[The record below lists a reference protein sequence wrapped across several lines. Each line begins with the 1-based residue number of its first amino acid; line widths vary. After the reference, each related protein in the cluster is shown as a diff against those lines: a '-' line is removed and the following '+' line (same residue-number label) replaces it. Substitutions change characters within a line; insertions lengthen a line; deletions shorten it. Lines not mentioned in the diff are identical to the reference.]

1 MDWSQLFDIESVVTW
16 MTTSGLRILGI
27 AVGAYIAIRLAAV
40 VTRRAERAF
49 DDDDPTT
56 MNEREKRAATL
67 GKVLRNM
74 LRVVIWAIA
83 FLMILKELDID
94 IAPLLAGVGI
104 VGLAV
109 GFGAQSLVR
118 DIVAGMFIL
127 VENQYDVGDIIK
139 AAGAS
144 GKVEKITLRST
155 RLRDAE
161 GKVYIIP
168 NGSMDV
174 VTNMTK
180 RYSRF
185 VLDMGVAYKED
196 VDEVMA
202 LLKEI
207 GDELEADPEYGG
219 KILEPLQVL
228 GVQDFADSA
237 VIIRSL
243 FTTKPM
249 EQWGIGREFR
259 RRIKNTFDAKGIE
272 IPFPHQTV
280 YLGEAKPANGRLKVE
295 LVGDGEI
302 MRGSAPDSTPHRA
315 PATDS
320 HQPDSSGGLIDAE
333 D

>member
-1 MDWSQLFDIESVVTW
+1 MMDVENIATWVT
-16 MTTSGLRILGI
+16 MTGLRILGI
-27 AVGAYIAIRLAAV
+27 VIGAYIAIRLAAL
-40 VTRRAERAF
+40 VTRRVESAF
-49 DDDDPTT
+49 DDDDPST

-67 GKVLRNM
+67 GKVLRNI
-74 LRVVIWAIA
+74 LRIVIWSVAL
-83 FLMILKELDID
+83 LMVLNELEID
-94 IAPLLAGVGI
+94 VGPLLAGVGI

-109 GFGAQSLVR
+109 GFGAQSLVK

-127 VENQYDVGDIIK
+127 VENQYDVGDVIK
-139 AAGAS
+139 VAGAS
-144 GKVEKITLRST
+144 GKVEKVTLRST

-161 GKVYIIP
+161 GKVHIIP

-185 VLDMGVAYKED
+185 VLDIGVAYKED

-207 GDELEADPEYGG
+207 GDELQADPEYGK

-237 VIIRSL
+237 VVIRSL

-272 IPFPHQTV
+272 IPFPHQTI
-280 YLGEAKPANGRLKVE
+280 YLGDAEPANGRLKVE
-295 LVGDGEI
+295 LIGDGDVTG
-302 MRGSAPDSTPHRA
+302 GSAPGSRPHRA
-315 PATDS
+315 ATKGS
-320 HQPDSSGGLIDAE
+320 HQPDPSGGLIDGE

>member
-1 MDWSQLFDIESVVTW
+1 MDWSQLISMESIATW
-16 MTTSGLRILGI
+16 VITTGLRILGI
-27 AVGAYIAIRLAAV
+27 VIGAYITIRLAAL
-40 VTRRAERAF
+40 VTRRVEGAF
-49 DDDDPTT
+49 DDDDPST

-67 GKVLRNM
+67 GKVLRNI
-74 LRVVIWAIA
+74 LRIVIWSIA
-83 FLMILKELDID
+83 LLMVLNELEID
-94 IAPLLAGVGI
+94 VGPLLAGVGI

-109 GFGAQSLVR
+109 GFGAQSLVK

-127 VENQYDVGDIIK
+127 VENQYDVGDVIK
-139 AAGAS
+139 VAGAS
-144 GKVEKITLRST
+144 GKVERVTLRST
-155 RLRDAE
+155 RLRDLE
-161 GKVYIIP
+161 GKIHIIP

-185 VLDMGVAYKED
+185 VLDIGVAYKED
-196 VDEVMA
+196 VDEIMA

-207 GDELEADPEYGG
+207 GDELQADPEYGK

-237 VIIRSL
+237 VVIRSL

-272 IPFPHQTV
+272 IPFPHQTI
-280 YLGEAKPANGRLKVE
+280 YLGEAEPANGRLKVE
-295 LVGDGEI
+295 LVDDGDVT
-302 MRGSAPDSTPHRA
+302 RRSAPGSRPHRA
-315 PATDS
+315 ATTDS
-320 HQPDSSGGLIDAE
+320 HQPDPSGGLIDGE

>member
-1 MDWSQLFDIESVVTW
+1 MESIAKW
-16 MTTSGLRILGI
+16 ATTSGLRILGI
-27 AVGAYIAIRLAAV
+27 VIGAYVTIRLAAL
-40 VTRRAERAF
+40 VTRRVERAF
-49 DDDDPTT
+49 DDDDPST

-67 GKVLRNM
+67 GKVLRNIISAA
-74 LRVVIWAIA
+74 IWSVAL
-83 FLMILKELDID
+83 LMILKELKID
-94 IAPLLAGVGI
+94 IGPLLAGVGI
-104 VGLAV
+104 IGLAV
-109 GFGAQSLVR
+109 GFGAQSLVK

-127 VENQYDVGDIIK
+127 VENQYDVGDVIK
-139 AAGAS
+139 VAGAS
-144 GKVEKITLRST
+144 GKVEKVTLRST

-161 GKVYIIP
+161 GKVHIIP

-185 VLDMGVAYKED
+185 VLDIGVAYKED

-207 GDELEADPEYGG
+207 GDELQADPEFGG
-219 KILEPLQVL
+219 KIIEPLQVL

-237 VIIRSL
+237 VVIRSL

-272 IPFPHQTV
+272 IPFPHQTI
-280 YLGEAKPANGRLKVE
+280 YLGEAEPAGGRLKVE
-295 LVGDGEI
+295 LVHDREI
-302 MRGSAPDSTPHRA
+302 VEGQASTSASHRA
-315 PATDS
+315 PDTRS
-320 HQPDSSGGLIDAE
+320 HQPDPSGGLIDSE

>member
-1 MDWSQLFDIESVVTW
+1 MKT
-16 MTTSGLRILGI
+16 GLRILGI
-27 AVGAYIAIRLAAV
+27 AIGAYITTHLAAL
-40 VTRRAERAF
+40 VTRRVERAF
-49 DDDDPTT
+49 DDDDPST

-67 GKVLRNM
+67 GKVLRNL
-74 LRVVIWAIA
+74 LRIVVWSIA
-83 FLMILKELDID
+83 LLMILKELKID
-94 IAPLLAGVGI
+94 IGPLLAGVGI

-109 GFGAQSLVR
+109 GFGAQSLVK

-127 VENQYDVGDIIK
+127 VENQYDVGDVIK
-139 AAGAS
+139 VAGAS
-144 GKVEKITLRST
+144 GKVEKVTLRST

-161 GKVYIIP
+161 GKVHIIP

-185 VLDMGVAYKED
+185 VLDIGVAYKED

-207 GDELEADPEYGG
+207 GAELQADPEFGG

-228 GVQDFADSA
+228 GVQDLADSA
-237 VIIRSL
+237 VVIRSL

-272 IPFPHQTV
+272 IPFPHQTI
-280 YLGEAKPANGRLKVE
+280 YLGEAEPASGRLKVE
-295 LVGDGEI
+295 LVGDGDLVEKPVFSS
-302 MRGSAPDSTPHRA
+302 GSHRA
-315 PATDS
+315 RATNS
-320 HQPDSSGGLIDAE
+320 HQPDPSGGLIDAE

>member
-1 MDWSQLFDIESVVTW
+1 MESIATW
-16 MTTSGLRILGI
+16 VITTGLRILGI
-27 AVGAYIAIRLAAV
+27 VIGAYITIRLAAL
-40 VTRRAERAF
+40 VTRRVEGAF
-49 DDDDPTT
+49 DDDDPST

-67 GKVLRNM
+67 GKVLRNI
-74 LRVVIWAIA
+74 LRIVIWSIA
-83 FLMILKELDID
+83 LLMVLNELEID
-94 IAPLLAGVGI
+94 VGPLLAGVGI

-109 GFGAQSLVR
+109 GFGAQSLVK

-127 VENQYDVGDIIK
+127 VENQYDVGDVIK
-139 AAGAS
+139 VAGAS
-144 GKVEKITLRST
+144 GKVERVTLRST
-155 RLRDAE
+155 RLRDLE
-161 GKVYIIP
+161 GKIHIIP

-185 VLDMGVAYKED
+185 VLDIGVAYKED
-196 VDEVMA
+196 VDEIMA

-207 GDELEADPEYGG
+207 GDELQADPEYGK

-237 VIIRSL
+237 VVIRSL

-272 IPFPHQTV
+272 IPFPHQTI
-280 YLGEAKPANGRLKVE
+280 YLGEAEPANGRLKVE
-295 LVGDGEI
+295 LVDDGDVT
-302 MRGSAPDSTPHRA
+302 RRSAPGSRPHRA
-315 PATDS
+315 ATTDS
-320 HQPDSSGGLIDAE
+320 HQPDPSGGLIDGE